1 MKAGKQ
7 LAERFEHNPQSALRV
22 VPGGLQLPIDQFLAW
37 LALERGL
44 AENTLEAYG
53 NDLLQC
59 AEFLLVSGESDW
71 QTVSAES
78 LRKWIVRLSEQGF
91 AVTSLA
97 RKLSALRM
105 LARYLVKE
113 AIRADDFSEQVVRPR
128 FRRDLPEVLSR
139 QEVLTLLQSVPRNDP
154 QGLRD
159 YAMIELFY
167 SSGLRVSE
175 LCGLLLQSVRI
186 EEAYLRVHGKGA
198 KERVVPM
205 GSKAVAA
212 IEAYLTAGRP
222 AMVKAKTGS
231 ALFLSRLGRPI
242 SRKTIW
248 VLLRRYAQMA
258 GIRKKVKPHGLRH
271 SFATHLLEG
280 GADLRVIQE
289 MLGHASI
296 ATTQIYTAVEVERL
310 LDEHALHH
318 PRNRADSNAIRE
330 IANSSNTKKKKY

>member
-1 MKAGKQ
+1 MRDSPK
-7 LAERFEHNPQSALRV
+7 PSILRV
-22 VPGGLQLPIDQFLAW
+22 VPDGLQQPMDQFLGW

-44 AENTLEAYG
+44 ADNTLEAYS

-59 AEFLLVSGESDW
+59 AESLMAMGETNW
-71 QTVSAES
+71 CTVSAES
-78 LRKWIVRLSEQGF
+78 VRKWIGQLSEQGF
-91 AVTSLA
+91 AVPSLA
-97 RKLSALRM
+97 RKLSAVRM
-105 LARYLVKE
+105 LARYLVRE
-113 AIRADDFSEQVVRPR
+113 GMREDDFSEQVVRPR
-128 FRRDLPEVLSR
+128 YRRDLPEVLSR
-139 QEVLTLLQSVPRNDP
+139 QEVEALLQSVPRNDP

-175 LCGLLLQSVRI
+175 LCGVLLQSLRLD
-186 EEAYLRVHGKGA
+186 EAYLRVHGKGS
-198 KERVVPM
+198 KERVVPI
-205 GSKAVAA
+205 GSKAIAA
-212 IEAYLTAGRP
+212 LEAYLTGGRP
-222 AMVKAKTGS
+222 AMVKEKTGS

-242 SRKTIW
+242 SRKTVW
-248 VLLRRYAQMA
+248 VLLRRYAQAA
-258 GIRKKVKPHGLRH
+258 GIRKAVKPHGLRH

-318 PRNRADSNAIRE
+318 PRNRAQE
-330 IANSSNTKKKKY
+330 

>member
-1 MKAGKQ
+1 MRAGGNARPDLDMGDSFNK
-7 LAERFEHNPQSALRV
+7 PPALRV
-22 VPGGLQLPIDQFLAW
+22 VPEGLQQPIDQFLGW
-37 LALERGL
+37 LSLERGL
-44 AENTLEAYG
+44 SENTLEAYG

-59 AEFLLVSGESDW
+59 AEALLAMGETDWRRVSGDAIRRWMGSLSDG
-71 QTVSAES
+71 
-78 LRKWIVRLSEQGF
+78 GF
-91 AVTSLA
+91 AVPSLA
-97 RKLSALRM
+97 RKLSAVRM
-105 LARYLVKE
+105 LARYMVREGLRE
-113 AIRADDFSEQVVRPR
+113 DDFSEQVMRPR
-128 FRRDLPEVLSR
+128 YRRDLPEVLSR
-139 QEVLTLLQSVPRNDP
+139 QEVESLLRSVPRNDP

-175 LCGLLLQSVRI
+175 LCGLLLQSVRL

-198 KERVVPM
+198 KERVVPI

-212 IEAYLTAGRP
+212 LEAYLTGGRP

-248 VLLRRYAQMA
+248 VLLRRYAQAA
-258 GIRKKVKPHGLRH
+258 GIRKPVKPHGLRH

-318 PRNRADSNAIRE
+318 PRNRAGG
-330 IANSSNTKKKKY
+330 